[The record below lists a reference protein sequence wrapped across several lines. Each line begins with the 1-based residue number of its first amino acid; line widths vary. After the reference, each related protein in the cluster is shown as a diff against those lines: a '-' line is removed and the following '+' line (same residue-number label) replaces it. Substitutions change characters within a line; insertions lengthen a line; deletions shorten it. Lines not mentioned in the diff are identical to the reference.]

1 VKGHHHEQR
10 HQRRAE
16 VRAFRRDVHHDHI
29 VTYLVAADA
38 QLDHHPLLS
47 RALSY
52 WRGNI
57 VHLRPYCPNC
67 KVNYADGALP
77 GAFLFSTPPVAPT
90 SASVTAFC
98 DQCWRDLP
106 ISDIEHIS
114 AHVLQAVMP
123 GGEFEKMGVRR

>member
-1 VKGHHHEQR
+1 MSNR

-52 WRGNI
+52 WRGNV
-57 VHLRPYCPNC
+57 VHLRPY
-67 KVNYADGALP
+67 LP
-77 GAFLFSTPPVAPT
+77 GMSHQLRRQCASRRILFSTRGRADI
-90 SASVTAFC
+90 SIGIGILRSVLA
-98 DQCWRDLP
+98 
-106 ISDIEHIS
+106 
-114 AHVLQAVMP
+114 
-123 GGEFEKMGVRR
+123 